1 MVKKSNIENHSE
13 VMSLLGKKLGLM
25 ENINHLNSEIQKI
38 DKELQLCGVLSRWSP
53 WSEPTAETV
62 QAIHGAEWTEVYD
75 HNGNRGA

>member
-38 DKELQLCGVLSRWSP
+38 DKELQFIEKKKVFTVLRGDNN
-53 WSEPTAETV
+53 ETM
-62 QAIHGAEWTEVYD
+62 D
-75 HNGNRGA
+75 D